1 MDEFKTKP
9 MLETILETLNA
20 LEAKMDARFD
30 ALDNR
35 MMTLERRIYKLE
47 GIVADIRSDVSA
59 LMLQTHER
67 QG

>member
-9 MLETILETLNA
+9 MLETILEKLNA